1 MFAERPSGGS
11 VTTLSDLCKIP
22 SGNLIGAVGSIGLVV
37 NQRRKPLSGLFKPS
51 IVDSRVFNQEV
62 SK

>member
-11 VTTLSDLCKIP
+11 VTTFSDLCRMP

-37 NQRRKPLSGLFKPS
+37 NQRRKPLSGLLRPS
-51 IVDSRVFNQEV
+51 IVDSSVLNHDV